1 MEPRTLV
8 RDFVI
13 RNFLFGD
20 AAGLA
25 GDSVS
30 LLDNGIM
37 DSLGVMELI
46 NFLEID
52 LKIQVPDIRPG
63 AAEPRLGRQPRGLH
77 RASFGRGL
85 IPAPS
90 RAAGPAAGASGR

>member
-1 MEPRTLV
+1 MDPRTQV

-20 AAGLA
+20 ASGLA
-25 GDSVS
+25 SDSVS

-52 LKIQVPDIRPG
+52 LKIQVPDSDLIPQNLDSIDNLVAYIARRQGG
-63 AAEPRLGRQPRGLH
+63 AA
-77 RASFGRGL
+77 
-85 IPAPS
+85 
-90 RAAGPAAGASGR
+90 

>member
-1 MEPRTLV
+1 MDPRTLV

-20 AAGLA
+20 ASGLA

-52 LKIQVPDIRPG
+52 LKIQVPDTDLVPQNLDSIDNLVAYIER
-63 AAEPRLGRQPRGLH
+63 RRGS
-77 RASFGRGL
+77 AS
-85 IPAPS
+85 
-90 RAAGPAAGASGR
+90 

>member
-1 MEPRTLV
+1 MDPRTLV

-13 RNFLFGD
+13 QNFLFGD
-20 AAGLA
+20 ASGLA

-52 LKIQVPDIRPG
+52 MKIQVPDTDLVPQNLDSIDNLVAYIAR
-63 AAEPRLGRQPRGLH
+63 RQ
-77 RASFGRGL
+77 AS
-85 IPAPS
+85 
-90 RAAGPAAGASGR
+90 AS

>member
-1 MEPRTLV
+1 MDPRTLV

-20 AAGLA
+20 ASGLA
-25 GDSVS
+25 SDSVS

-52 LKIQVPDIRPG
+52 LKIQVPDTDLVPQNLDSIDNLVAYIER
-63 AAEPRLGRQPRGLH
+63 RQ
-77 RASFGRGL
+77 AS
-85 IPAPS
+85 
-90 RAAGPAAGASGR
+90 AS

>member
-1 MEPRTLV
+1 MDPRTQI

-13 RNFLFGD
+13 QNFLFGD
-20 AAGLA
+20 ATGLGSDA
-25 GDSVS
+25 IS

-52 LKIQVPDIRPG
+52 LKIRVPDTD
-63 AAEPRLGRQPRGLH
+63 
-77 RASFGRGL
+77 L
-85 IPAPS
+85 IPQNLDSIDNLVAYI
-90 RAAGPAAGASGR
+90 GRRRESQA

>member
-1 MEPRTLV
+1 MDPRTLV

-13 RNFLFGD
+13 QNFLFGD
-20 AAGLA
+20 ASGLA
-25 GDSVS
+25 GDAVS

-52 LKIQVPDIRPG
+52 LKIQVPDTDLVPQNLDSIDNLVAYIER
-63 AAEPRLGRQPRGLH
+63 R
-77 RASFGRGL
+77 RAS
-85 IPAPS
+85 
-90 RAAGPAAGASGR
+90 AS

>member
-1 MEPRTLV
+1 MDPRTLV

-20 AAGLA
+20 ASGLA
-25 GDSVS
+25 SDSVS

-52 LKIQVPDIRPG
+52 LKIQVPDTDLVPQNLDSIDNLVAYIAR
-63 AAEPRLGRQPRGLH
+63 R
-77 RASFGRGL
+77 RAS
-85 IPAPS
+85 
-90 RAAGPAAGASGR
+90 AS